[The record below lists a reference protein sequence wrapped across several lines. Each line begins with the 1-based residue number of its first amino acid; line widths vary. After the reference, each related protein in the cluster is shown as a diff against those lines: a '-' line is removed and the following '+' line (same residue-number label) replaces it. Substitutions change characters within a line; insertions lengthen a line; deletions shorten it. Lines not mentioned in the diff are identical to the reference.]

1 MTNNA
6 ADGSTAGPEDETL
19 ALAHALFD
27 AAREGDSALLG
38 SYLDAGAPA
47 NMTNASGD
55 SLLMLAA
62 YHGHAP
68 AVELLLRHGADANAA
83 NDRGQ
88 TPLAGAAFKGYA
100 DVAEAL
106 RLRAQIPTPARPP
119 HGQRH
124 RCLPALTFW
133 RCWADRNARRKHKM
147 PESPRDSTRGLSCA
161 LILHVE

>member
-1 MTNNA
+1 MTDH
-6 ADGSTAGPEDETL
+6 ADIPGAGPAGPDDETL

-27 AAREGDSALLG
+27 AARQGDTALLG

-68 AVELLLRHGADANAA
+68 AVQLLLQHGADANAV

-106 RLRAQIPTPARPP
+106 LGAGADPDAGAPSARAAAEMFARTDI
-119 HGQRH
+119 Q
-124 RCLPALTFW
+124 ALL
-133 RCWADRNARRKHKM
+133 
-147 PESPRDSTRGLSCA
+147 G
-161 LILHVE
+161 